1 MCINAATE
9 GHGRYRQERNDEG
22 GGMSS
27 DNGNPFECRHSVFGA
42 YDNDG
47 LRLLLVVE
55 APTIAEAKRRVLL
68 VAPMTA
74 AGLEEEVMLVEFEE
88 LPEGVPTFMQA
99 YFDEMAVGG
108 EDTYFHV
115 SNGVVH

>member
-1 MCINAATE
+1 
-9 GHGRYRQERNDEG
+9 
-22 GGMSS
+22 MSS
-27 DNGNPFECRHSVFGA
+27 TKGNAFECRHSVFGA

-74 AGLEEEVMLVEFEE
+74 VGLEDEVMLVEFEE
-88 LPEGVPTFMQA
+88 LPEGVPTFLQA
-99 YFDEMAVGG
+99 YFDATALGG
-108 EDTYFHV
+108 EDTWLHV